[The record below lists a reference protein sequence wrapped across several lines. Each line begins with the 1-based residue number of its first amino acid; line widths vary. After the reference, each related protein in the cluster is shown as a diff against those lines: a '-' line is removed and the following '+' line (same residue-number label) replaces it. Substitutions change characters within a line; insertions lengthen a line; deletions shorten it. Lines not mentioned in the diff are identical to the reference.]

1 MAIDK
6 VRVNE
11 RSSKVVT
18 FTILDE
24 NSDPVPDSVLT
35 TATLTLYDIG
45 TTPSAAGSPVAGI
58 INSRDSQDVL
68 NDNDVDIDADGLV
81 TWATQPEDNIIV
93 TERRQVERHR
103 AMFHFSWPG
112 GSPGTTGSFDYE
124 FEIEVV
130 NLRKAS

>member
-24 NSDPVPDSVLT
+24 NGDPVPDSVLT
-35 TATLTLYDIG
+35 SATLTLFDLLTG
-45 TTPSAAGSPVAGI
+45 KASGSPMQGV
-58 INSRDSQDVL
+58 INSRGDQDVL
-68 NDNDVDIDADGLV
+68 NDNDVTIDGDGLV
-81 TWATQPEDNIIV
+81 TWAMQPADNIIV
-93 TERRQVERHR
+93 TPRRQIERHR
-103 AMFHFSWPG
+103 AMFSFAWPG
-112 GSPGTTGSFDYE
+112 ASPGLTGSFDYE